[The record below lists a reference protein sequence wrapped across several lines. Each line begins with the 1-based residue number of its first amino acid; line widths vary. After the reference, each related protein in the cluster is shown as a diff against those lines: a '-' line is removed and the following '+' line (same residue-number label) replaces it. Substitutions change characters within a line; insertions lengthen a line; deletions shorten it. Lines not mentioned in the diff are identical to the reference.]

1 MSFSISVSANP
12 FLTRLHFI
20 FGAPISPCNCQ
31 LCRYIYIN
39 TGLGRFVFVSCF
51 IVYKTMSENWHNTA
65 PHTEITFDGKQYS
78 IYARLCWAKN
88 NLFFFLYLLFDR
100 PKSRNIN
107 FKLNGV
113 FRLYLFI
120 YFFGYL
126 IRFVDSERTM
136 LTRIRVDVTTTKWKI
151 EKYRST
157 SFINNRKYVSFRTC
171 EQVADANTNIPNS
184 FRQSNETR
192 ERDGK

>member
-1 MSFSISVSANP
+1 MSVVTHVAFAGHPKKNANEFVKHTHWIRNDANTTNRCYRISWVAHKWLEMSFSISVSANP

-88 NLFFFLYLLFDR
+88 NLFFFYIYCLTDR
-100 PKSRNIN
+100 NPEI
-107 FKLNGV
+107 
-113 FRLYLFI
+113 
-120 YFFGYL
+120 
-126 IRFVDSERTM
+126 
-136 LTRIRVDVTTTKWKI
+136 
-151 EKYRST
+151 
-157 SFINNRKYVSFRTC
+157 
-171 EQVADANTNIPNS
+171 
-184 FRQSNETR
+184 
-192 ERDGK
+192 